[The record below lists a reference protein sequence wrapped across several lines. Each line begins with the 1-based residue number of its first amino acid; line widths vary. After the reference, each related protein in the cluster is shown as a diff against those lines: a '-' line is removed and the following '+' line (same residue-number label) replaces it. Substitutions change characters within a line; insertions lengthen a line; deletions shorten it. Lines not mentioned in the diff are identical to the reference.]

1 MQSDA
6 VASERILVV
15 DDSDTER
22 AIVTSRLEQHGYA
35 VSTAD
40 DGTEGLRKLYG
51 LKPDLVLLDVVM
63 PGLTG
68 WQVLERIREVS
79 DVPVIM
85 LTSRDSEVE
94 RVRGLRGGADDYVAK
109 PFSSAELLARV
120 EAVLRRTSAAPAVRD
135 VYEDAEV
142 SIDFGASEVRVRGE
156 LVPLTPLEFRLL
168 GTLTAHPGQVLSRE
182 QLLEHVWGD
191 AYARGGD
198 EVKLY
203 VRYLR
208 LKVERDPQNPT
219 LIETV
224 RGFGYR
230 YRPPR

>member
-1 MQSDA
+1 
-6 VASERILVV
+6 
-15 DDSDTER
+15 
-22 AIVTSRLEQHGYA
+22 
-35 VSTAD
+35 
-40 DGTEGLRKLYG
+40 
-51 LKPDLVLLDVVM
+51 
-63 PGLTG
+63 
-68 WQVLERIREVS
+68 
-79 DVPVIM
+79 M